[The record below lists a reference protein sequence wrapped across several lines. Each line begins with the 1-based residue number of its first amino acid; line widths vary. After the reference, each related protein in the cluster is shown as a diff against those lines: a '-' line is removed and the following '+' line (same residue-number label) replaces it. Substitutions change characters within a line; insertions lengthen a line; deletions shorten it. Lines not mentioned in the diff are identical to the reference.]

1 MRLLSFILLGML
13 VPTLLCAQTEP
24 NWLRYPAISPDGKTI
39 VFTFKGDLYTVPSSG
54 GTATML
60 TLHEA
65 HDFMPVWSR
74 DGKTIAFAS
83 DRYGNFDVFTI
94 PAAGGQATRLTYH
107 SAAEYPNA
115 FSTDDKQVI
124 FSGARY
130 DDAANRQYPT
140 AYMSELYQVPV
151 AGGRVT
157 QILTTPAEAIYMYAK
172 GSMMMYQ
179 DKKGG
184 ENVWRK
190 HHTSSVARDIWQ
202 YDVKS
207 GTHKKLTNFNGEDR
221 NPVLSA
227 DEKTMY
233 YLSEE
238 SGSFN
243 LHKMPASGGASTKL
257 TSFKKHPVRFLSIAQ
272 NGTMCFSYDGQIYT
286 MQDGGSAK
294 KLNVNIV
301 ADQRSNTEQV
311 LRVSTG
317 SGIAVS
323 PNGKEVAFLYRGDVF
338 VTSVEGSVT
347 KRITATPEQET
358 RLSFSPDGKALLYC
372 SERNGRWRIFES
384 KVQRKDE
391 PYFYASTLIDE
402 KAVVDN
408 AHENTQP
415 KYSPDGKEIAYI
427 QDRSTLNIL
436 NLASK
441 QTRAILN
448 DNQLYASGENDKYF
462 EWSPDSKWLLFDYD
476 VPGSAYGEVGLVSAD
491 GKTIR
496 NLTES
501 GFYDGEG
508 KWILGGKAMIW
519 FSNRDGLRSAAMS
532 GGGTTDVYAMFFTQD
547 AWDRFRLSKEEL
559 TLQKEIEDKDTTKKK
574 NVKDSVVIQW
584 DGLSQRKAKL
594 TIHTSNLSDALIS
607 KDGENLYY
615 LARFERGMNLWTTN
629 LRTKETKMLVPLNAG
644 GGSLSWDKDQKNIF
658 LNADGGITKID
669 PASGKQDRVIING
682 EMVVDLAKER
692 AYMFNH
698 VWRKTKK
705 TFYTQSF
712 HGVDWDSYKAD
723 YEAYLPSIG
732 NSYEFSE
739 MLSELLGE
747 LNVSHSGSSYGGVNP
762 NGDATAALGA
772 FYDPAYQGAGVKI
785 LEVISGGPLE
795 KANVNIKAGAIIE
808 AIDGVPVAADKDF
821 AYYLNRKAG
830 KNVLLSIN
838 ENGVKREVVV
848 KPITTG
854 EESGLLYRRWVKRN
868 ADEVEKMSN
877 GTLGYVHIPGMN
889 DGAYRT
895 TYEEIMGKY
904 FDKKG
909 IVVDTRNNGG
919 GDLVADLA
927 MFLSGSKFMDYGT
940 DKRNFGYEPNFRW
953 TKPSIS
959 IANEA
964 NYSDGHCYAFMVKDQ
979 KIGKLVGTPVPGT
992 CTFAG
997 WEVLMDTGIRWGV
1010 PPSGCKDMNGRY
1022 LENAPTAPDIEVY
1035 NEYNKISKGVDQQ
1048 LEVAVREL
1056 LKIAR

>member
-1 MRLLSFILLGML
+1 MRLLSVILLGLL
-13 VPTLLCAQTEP
+13 VPGYLSAQAEP

-94 PAAGGQATRLTYH
+94 PATGGQATRLTYH
-107 SAAEYPNA
+107 SAAEYPYA

-124 FSGARY
+124 FSGVRY
-130 DDAANRQYPT
+130 DDAANRLYPT

-151 AGGRVT
+151 TGGRVT
-157 QILTTPAEAIYMYAK
+157 QILTTPAEAIYLYAK
-172 GSMMMYQ
+172 GSMMVYQ
-179 DKKGG
+179 DRKGG
-184 ENVWRK
+184 ENIWRK

-202 YDVKS
+202 YDIKS
-207 GTHKKLTNFNGEDR
+207 GTHSKLTNFNGEDR

-227 DEKTMY
+227 DERTMY

-243 LHKMPASGGASTKL
+243 VHKMPLAGGASTKL

-272 NGTMCFSYDGQIYT
+272 NGTMCFSYDGHIYT
-286 MQDGGSAK
+286 MQDGSSAK
-294 KLNVNIV
+294 KIAVNIA
-301 ADQRSNTEQV
+301 ADQRSNTEQ
-311 LRVSTG
+311 LMRVSTG

-338 VTSVEGSVT
+338 VTSVEGGVT

-391 PYFYASTLIDE
+391 PYFYASTLIEE
-402 KAVVDN
+402 KAIVDN

-427 QDRSTLNIL
+427 QDRSTLNVL

-476 VPGSAYGEVGLVSAD
+476 VPGSAYGEVGLVSTD
-491 GKTIR
+491 GKTIK

-501 GFYDGEG
+501 GFYDGNG
-508 KWILGGKAMIW
+508 KWVLGGKAMIW

-532 GGGTTDVYAMFFTQD
+532 GGGTADVYAMFFTQE
-547 AWDRFRLSKEEL
+547 AWDRYRLSKEEL
-559 TLQKEIEDKDTTKKK
+559 TLQKEIEDKDTTRKK
-574 NVKDSVVIQW
+574 NVRDSVVIQW

-594 TIHTSNLSDALIS
+594 TIHTSSLSDALIS

-669 PASGKQDRVIING
+669 PASGKQDRVSING

-692 AYMFNH
+692 AYMFSH

-712 HGVDWDSYKAD
+712 HGVDWDSYKGD

-747 LNVSHSGSSYGGVNP
+747 LNVSHSGASYGSFSP

-830 KNVLLSIN
+830 KNVLLSVN
-838 ENGVKREVVV
+838 ENGTKREVIV

-868 ADEVEKMSN
+868 ADEVDRMSN

-927 MFLSGSKFMDYGT
+927 MFLSGTKFMDYGT

-959 IANEA
+959 LANEA

-997 WEVLMDTGIRWGV
+997 WEALMDTGIRWGV
-1010 PPSGCKDMNGRY
+1010 PPSGCKDINGRY

-1035 NEYNKISKGVDQQ
+1035 NEYNKVSKGVDQQ
-1048 LEVAVREL
+1048 LDVAVKEL
-1056 LKIAR
+1056 MKIIK

>member
-1 MRLLSFILLGML
+1 MRLLSFIILGVML
-13 VPTLLCAQTEP
+13 PTILFAQAEP

-54 GTATML
+54 GTATMI

-74 DGKTIAFAS
+74 DGRTIAFAS

-94 PAAGGQATRLTYH
+94 PATGGQATRLTYH
-107 SAAEYPNA
+107 SSAEYPYA
-115 FSTDDKQVI
+115 FSADDKQVI

-151 AGGRVT
+151 TGGRVS
-157 QILTTPAEAIYMYAK
+157 QMLTTPAEAIYVYAK
-172 GSMMMYQ
+172 GAMMVYQ
-179 DKKGG
+179 DRKGG
-184 ENVWRK
+184 ENIWRK

-202 YDVKS
+202 YDLKS

-221 NPVLSA
+221 NPVLSG

-243 LHKMPASGGASTKL
+243 VHKMPVAGGASTKL

-272 NGTMCFSYDGQIYT
+272 NGTLCFSYDGHLYT
-286 MQDGGSAK
+286 MQDGASAK
-294 KLNVNIV
+294 KLTVNIV

-311 LRVSTG
+311 LRVNTG

-338 VTSVEGSVT
+338 VTSVEGGIT

-402 KAVVDN
+402 KAIVDN

-436 NLASK
+436 NLSSK

-532 GGGTTDVYAMFFTQD
+532 GGGTADVYAMFFTQD

-594 TIHTSNLSDALIS
+594 TIHTSSLSDALIS

-629 LRTKETKMLVPLNAG
+629 LRTKETKMLVPLNAS
-644 GGSLSWDKDQKNIF
+644 GGSLSWDKDQKSIF

-669 PASGKQDRVIING
+669 PASGKQDRVSING

-692 AYMFNH
+692 AYLFSH

-712 HGVDWDSYKAD
+712 HGVDWDSYKGD

-747 LNVSHSGSSYGGVNP
+747 LNVSHSGSSYAAFNP

-772 FYDPAYQGAGVKI
+772 FYDQTYQGAGVKI
-785 LEVISGGPLE
+785 LEVINGGPLE
-795 KANVNIKAGAIIE
+795 KASVSIKAGAVIE
-808 AIDGVPVAADKDF
+808 AIDGVPVTADKDF

-830 KNVLLSIN
+830 KNVLLSVN
-838 ENGVKREVVV
+838 ENGAKREVIV
-848 KPITTG
+848 KPISTG
-854 EESGLLYRRWVKRN
+854 EENGLLYRRWVKRN
-868 ADEVEKMSN
+868 ADEVDKMSN

-927 MFLSGSKFMDYGT
+927 MFLSGTKFMDYGT

-997 WEVLMDTGIRWGV
+997 WEALMDTGIRWGV
-1010 PPSGCKDMNGRY
+1010 PPSGCKDINGRY

-1035 NEYNKISKGVDQQ
+1035 NEYHKVSKGVDQQ
-1048 LEVAVREL
+1048 LDVAVKEL
-1056 LKIAR
+1056 MKIAR

>member
-1 MRLLSFILLGML
+1 MRLLSFIILEML
-13 VPTLLCAQTEP
+13 VPTLLCAQAEP
-24 NWLRYPAISPDGKTI
+24 NWLRYPAVSPDGKTI
-39 VFTFKGDLYTVPSSG
+39 VFTFKGDLYTVPSTG
-54 GTATML
+54 GTANML

-94 PAAGGQATRLTYH
+94 PATGGQATRLTYH
-107 SAAEYPNA
+107 SAAEYPYA
-115 FSTDDKQVI
+115 FSADEKQVI

-140 AYMSELYQVPV
+140 AYMSELYQVSV
-151 AGGRVT
+151 TGGRVT

-172 GSMMMYQ
+172 GSMMVYQ

-184 ENVWRK
+184 ENIWRK

-202 YDVKS
+202 YDMKA

-227 DEKTMY
+227 DERTMY

-243 LHKMPASGGASTKL
+243 VHKMPATGGASTKL

-272 NGTMCFSYDGQIYT
+272 NGTMCFSYDGHIYT
-286 MQDGGSAK
+286 MQDGSSAK
-294 KLNVNIV
+294 KISVNIV
-301 ADQRSNTEQV
+301 TDQRSNTDQV
-311 LRVSTG
+311 MRFTTG

-338 VTSVEGSVT
+338 VTSVEGGVT

-402 KAVVDN
+402 KAIVDN

-427 QDRSTLNIL
+427 QDRSMLNIL
-436 NLASK
+436 NLTSK

-476 VPGSAYGEVGLVSAD
+476 IPGSAYGEVGLVSAD

-532 GGGTTDVYAMFFTQD
+532 GGGTADVYAMFFTQD

-574 NVKDSVVIQW
+574 NVKDSVVVQW

-594 TIHTSNLSDALIS
+594 TIHTSSLSDALIS

-644 GGSLSWDKDQKNIF
+644 GGSLSWDKDQKSIF

-669 PASGKQDRVIING
+669 PTSGKQDRVSING

-692 AYMFNH
+692 AYMFSH

-712 HGVDWDSYKAD
+712 HGVDWDSYRGD

-747 LNVSHSGSSYGGVNP
+747 LNVSHSGSSFGASNP

-772 FYDPAYQGAGVKI
+772 FYDPVYQGAGVKI

-830 KNVLLSIN
+830 RNVLLSIN
-838 ENGVKREVVV
+838 ENGARREVIV
-848 KPITTG
+848 KPITTS

-927 MFLSGSKFMDYGT
+927 MFLSGTKFMDYGT

-997 WEVLMDTGIRWGV
+997 WEALMDTGIRWGV

-1035 NEYNKISKGVDQQ
+1035 NEYNKVSKGVDQQ
-1048 LEVAVREL
+1048 LDVAVREL
-1056 LKIAR
+1056 MKIIK

>member
-1 MRLLSFILLGML
+1 MRLLSFILLAVL
-13 VPTLLCAQTEP
+13 VPSLLSAQAEP

-74 DGKTIAFAS
+74 DGKRIAFAS

-94 PAAGGQATRLTYH
+94 PATGGQATRLTYH
-107 SAAEYPNA
+107 STAEYPYA

-151 AGGRVT
+151 TGGRVT

-172 GSMMMYQ
+172 GSMMVYQ

-184 ENVWRK
+184 ENIWRK

-202 YDVKS
+202 YDMKS

-227 DEKTMY
+227 DERTMY

-243 LHKMPASGGASTKL
+243 VHKMPLSGGASTKL

-272 NGTMCFSYDGQIYT
+272 NGTMCFSYDGHIYT

-301 ADQRSNTEQV
+301 ADQRSNSEQV
-311 LRVSTG
+311 MRVSTG
-317 SGIAVS
+317 TGIAVS

-338 VTSVEGSVT
+338 VTSVEGGIT

-402 KAVVDN
+402 KAIVDN

-501 GFYDGEG
+501 GFYDGDG

-532 GGGTTDVYAMFFTQD
+532 GGGTADVYAMFFTQD

-594 TIHTSNLSDALIS
+594 TIHTSSLSDALVS

-644 GGSLSWDKDQKNIF
+644 GGSLSWDKDQKSIF

-669 PASGKQDRVIING
+669 PASGKQDRVSING

-692 AYMFNH
+692 AYMFSH

-712 HGVDWDSYKAD
+712 HGVDWDSYKGD

-747 LNVSHSGSSYGGVNP
+747 LNVSHSGASYGSFNP

-795 KANVNIKAGAIIE
+795 KANVNIKAGTIIE
-808 AIDGVPVAADKDF
+808 AIDGVPVAADRDF

-830 KNVLLSIN
+830 KNVLLSVN
-838 ENGVKREVVV
+838 ENGTKRDVIV

-854 EESGLLYRRWVKRN
+854 EENGLLYRRWVKRN

-877 GTLGYVHIPGMN
+877 GALGYVHIPGMN

-927 MFLSGSKFMDYGT
+927 MFLSGTKFMDYGT

-979 KIGKLVGTPVPGT
+979 RIGKLVGTTVPGT

-997 WEVLMDTGIRWGV
+997 WEALMDTGIRWGV
-1010 PPSGCKDMNGRY
+1010 PPSGCKDINGRY

-1035 NEYNKISKGVDQQ
+1035 NEYNKVSKGVDQQ
-1048 LEVAVREL
+1048 LDVAVKEL
-1056 LKIAR
+1056 MKIIK

>member
-184 ENVWRK
+184 ENIWRK

-202 YDVKS
+202 YDVKA

-227 DEKTMY
+227 DERTMY

-243 LHKMPASGGASTKL
+243 VHKMPVSGGASTKL

-286 MQDGGSAK
+286 MQDGNSSK

-338 VTSVEGSVT
+338 VTSVEGGVT

-415 KYSPDGKEIAYI
+415 KYSPDGK
-427 QDRSTLNIL
+427 
-436 NLASK
+436 
-441 QTRAILN
+441 
-448 DNQLYASGENDKYF
+448 
-462 EWSPDSKWLLFDYD
+462 
-476 VPGSAYGEVGLVSAD
+476 
-491 GKTIR
+491 
-496 NLTES
+496 
-501 GFYDGEG
+501 
-508 KWILGGKAMIW
+508 
-519 FSNRDGLRSAAMS
+519 
-532 GGGTTDVYAMFFTQD
+532 
-547 AWDRFRLSKEEL
+547 
-559 TLQKEIEDKDTTKKK
+559 
-574 NVKDSVVIQW
+574 
-584 DGLSQRKAKL
+584 
-594 TIHTSNLSDALIS
+594 
-607 KDGENLYY
+607 
-615 LARFERGMNLWTTN
+615 
-629 LRTKETKMLVPLNAG
+629 
-644 GGSLSWDKDQKNIF
+644 
-658 LNADGGITKID
+658 
-669 PASGKQDRVIING
+669 
-682 EMVVDLAKER
+682 
-692 AYMFNH
+692 
-698 VWRKTKK
+698 
-705 TFYTQSF
+705 
-712 HGVDWDSYKAD
+712 
-723 YEAYLPSIG
+723 
-732 NSYEFSE
+732 
-739 MLSELLGE
+739 
-747 LNVSHSGSSYGGVNP
+747 
-762 NGDATAALGA
+762 
-772 FYDPAYQGAGVKI
+772 
-785 LEVISGGPLE
+785 
-795 KANVNIKAGAIIE
+795 
-808 AIDGVPVAADKDF
+808 
-821 AYYLNRKAG
+821 
-830 KNVLLSIN
+830 
-838 ENGVKREVVV
+838 
-848 KPITTG
+848 
-854 EESGLLYRRWVKRN
+854 
-868 ADEVEKMSN
+868 
-877 GTLGYVHIPGMN
+877 
-889 DGAYRT
+889 
-895 TYEEIMGKY
+895 
-904 FDKKG
+904 
-909 IVVDTRNNGG
+909 
-919 GDLVADLA
+919 
-927 MFLSGSKFMDYGT
+927 
-940 DKRNFGYEPNFRW
+940 
-953 TKPSIS
+953 
-959 IANEA
+959 
-964 NYSDGHCYAFMVKDQ
+964 
-979 KIGKLVGTPVPGT
+979 
-992 CTFAG
+992 
-997 WEVLMDTGIRWGV
+997 
-1010 PPSGCKDMNGRY
+1010 
-1022 LENAPTAPDIEVY
+1022 
-1035 NEYNKISKGVDQQ
+1035 
-1048 LEVAVREL
+1048 
-1056 LKIAR
+1056 

>member
-1 MRLLSFILLGML
+1 
-13 VPTLLCAQTEP
+13 
-24 NWLRYPAISPDGKTI
+24 
-39 VFTFKGDLYTVPSSG
+39 
-54 GTATML
+54 
-60 TLHEA
+60 
-65 HDFMPVWSR
+65 
-74 DGKTIAFAS
+74 
-83 DRYGNFDVFTI
+83 
-94 PAAGGQATRLTYH
+94 
-107 SAAEYPNA
+107 
-115 FSTDDKQVI
+115 
-124 FSGARY
+124 
-130 DDAANRQYPT
+130 
-140 AYMSELYQVPV
+140 
-151 AGGRVT
+151 
-157 QILTTPAEAIYMYAK
+157 
-172 GSMMMYQ
+172 
-179 DKKGG
+179 
-184 ENVWRK
+184 
-190 HHTSSVARDIWQ
+190 
-202 YDVKS
+202 
-207 GTHKKLTNFNGEDR
+207 
-221 NPVLSA
+221 
-227 DEKTMY
+227 
-233 YLSEE
+233 
-238 SGSFN
+238 
-243 LHKMPASGGASTKL
+243 
-257 TSFKKHPVRFLSIAQ
+257 
-272 NGTMCFSYDGQIYT
+272 MCFSYDGQIYT
-286 MQDGGSAK
+286 MQDGNSSK

-338 VTSVEGSVT
+338 VTSVEGGVT

-491 GKTIR
+491 GKSIR

-532 GGGTTDVYAMFFTQD
+532 GGGTADVYAMFFTQD

-584 DGLSQRKAKL
+584 DGLNQRKAKL

-658 LNADGGITKID
+658 LNADGGIIKID

-712 HGVDWDSYKAD
+712 HGVDWDSYKGD
-723 YEAYLPSIG
+723 YEVYLPSIG

-997 WEVLMDTGIRWGV
+997 WEALMDTGIRWGV